1 MRIAVFCGSSSGN
14 DPIFAERARAM
25 GKTIAEAG
33 HSLVFGGGKVG
44 LMGILAD
51 SVLEH
56 GGEVI
61 GVIPQML
68 KEREVAHAGVT
79 ELYVVDDMHQR
90 KARMN
95 SLAKAFIAMPGG
107 AGTLE
112 EIFEVWTWAQLGYH
126 EKPCAFFNVAGY
138 YDPLFS
144 FLDNMR
150 ENGFLK
156 DAYRDMLIVDD
167 EPGRILA
174 RFEDYA
180 SPQAKWR

>member
-1 MRIAVFCGSSSGN
+1 MRIAVFCGSSPGE
-14 DPIFAERARAM
+14 DPVFAEGARLM

-33 HSLVFGGGKVG
+33 HGLVFGGGKVG

-61 GVIPQML
+61 GVIPHML

-79 ELYVVDDMHQR
+79 ELLVVDDMHQR

-95 SLAKAFIAMPGG
+95 ALANAFIAMPGG
-107 AGTLE
+107 PGTLE

-126 EKPCAFFNVAGY
+126 DKPCAFFNVAGY
-138 YDPLFS
+138 YDQLFG
-144 FLDNMR
+144 FFDTMR
-150 ENGFLK
+150 DNGFLK
-156 DAYRDMLIVDD
+156 PLYRDMLIVQDD
-167 EPGRILA
+167 PGRILA
-174 RFEDYA
+174 SFEGYR
-180 SPQAKWR
+180 SPQTKWG

>member
-14 DPIFAERARAM
+14 DPIFAEQARAM
-25 GKTIAEAG
+25 GKAIAEAG

-61 GVIPQML
+61 GVIPHML
-68 KEREVAHAGVT
+68 KEREVAHSGIT
-79 ELYVVDDMHQR
+79 ELFVVDDMHQR
-90 KARMN
+90 KAKMN

-107 AGTLE
+107 PGTLE

-138 YDPLFS
+138 YDPLFG
-144 FLDNMR
+144 FLDDMR
-150 ENGFLK
+150 ENGFLR
-156 DAYRDMLIVDD
+156 DVYRDMLIVEND
-167 EPGRILA
+167 PSQLLA

>member
-1 MRIAVFCGSSSGN
+1 MRIAVFCGSSSGT
-14 DPIFAERARAM
+14 DPIYAERARAM
-25 GKTIAEAG
+25 GKAIAEAG
-33 HSLVFGGGKVG
+33 HGLVFGGGKVG
-44 LMGILAD
+44 LMGTLAD

-61 GVIPQML
+61 GVIPHML
-68 KEREVAHAGVT
+68 KEREVAHTGVT
-79 ELYVVDDMHQR
+79 ELFVVDDMHQR

-107 AGTLE
+107 PGTLE

-144 FLDNMR
+144 FIDNIR
-150 ENGFLK
+150 ESGFLK
-156 DAYRDMLIVDD
+156 AAYRDMLIIDD
-167 EPGRILA
+167 DPDQILG
-174 RFEDYA
+174 RFENYS
-180 SPQAKWR
+180 SPLAKWR